1 MPIKLVIG
9 FYNHILAEGIKKL
22 LADDKGLKILGLFN
36 EGRDLKEIKKL
47 GPDLLLLD
55 HVVFNEWLEAGEPA
69 LEVKTLLIGEKSLYS
84 SFERKSSEF
93 LSRGV
98 MGILPPASTT
108 DLLKKAIKAVA
119 AGELW
124 LDRKTMSKII
134 TTDQAPDQKGINLT
148 KTEKEIVSLLCEGYR
163 NKEIAAKLNIA
174 EQTVKSHCNRA
185 FKKAGVTDRLQLAVQ
200 AYKLWPE
207 MVLK

>member
-1 MPIKLVIG
+1 MSIKVVIG
-9 FYNHILAEGIKKL
+9 FYNHILAEGLKKL
-22 LADDKGLKILGLFN
+22 LADDKGLKVIGLFN

-55 HVVFNEWLEAGEPA
+55 HIVFNEWLEAGEPA
-69 LEVKTLLIGEKSLYS
+69 LEVKTLLIGEKRLYS

-98 MGILPPASTT
+98 MGILPHASTT

-134 TTDQAPDQKGINLT
+134 TNDKASEKNDINLT

-163 NKEIAAKLNIA
+163 NKEIAVKLNIA